1 MNRAVIILGSNIK
14 KEENL
19 PAAVA
24 LLRQLCAVVAV
35 SPVYETLPVG
45 PDAGPTFFNA
55 AVVVDTPLQP
65 AALKHEV
72 LAQIERA
79 LKRVRTGDK
88 NAPRTIDLDLVLFN
102 DDVLEYDGR
111 RVPDPEL
118 VRFAHVAVPVAD
130 IVPELIHP
138 EAGESMRTI
147 ANRLL
152 AESEAGHE
160 GVPLLRRRCD
170 VTL

>member
-14 KEENL
+14 KEKNL

-24 LLRQLCAVVAV
+24 LLRAMCSVVAV

-55 AVVVDTPLQP
+55 AVVVQTPLQP
-65 AALKHEV
+65 AVLKREV
-72 LAQIERA
+72 LARIEKA

-102 DDVLEYDGR
+102 DEILDYEGR
-111 RVPDPEL
+111 HVPDPEL
-118 VRFAHVAVPVAD
+118 VRFAHMAVPVAD
-130 IVPELIHP
+130 VVPDLIHP
-138 EAGESMRTI
+138 EARESMRAI

-152 AESEAGHE
+152 AEKGTAQAGE
-160 GVPLLRRRCD
+160 PLLRKRCD